1 MPSKLSLCLTML
13 LLVLQIGCATF
24 NIGRP
29 RVDIAFV
36 NHSSADLEAVSARFG
51 QHECG
56 VGLLGR
62 TFLKG
67 FGDFGHPI
75 TNDVEVR
82 WEVNRT
88 LKVERLDLRKVYP
101 PGRAGRLTFTITDK
115 GVSASFAVEPALR

>member
-1 MPSKLSLCLTML
+1 MPTKFWICLTTL
-13 LLVLQIGCATF
+13 LLALSMGCMTGSIA
-24 NIGRP
+24 RP

-36 NHSSADLEAVSARFG
+36 NQSSTDLEAVSARFG

-62 TFLKG
+62 SFLKG
-67 FGDFGHPI
+67 YGDFRHPI

-88 LKVERLDLRKVYP
+88 LKVERLDLRNVYP
-101 PGRAGRLTFTITDK
+101 PGRAGRLTFTITNI
-115 GVSASFAVEPALR
+115 GVSASFAVESAP